1 MWSRGAA
8 APSEQGGLCLQ
19 RHSCARGSAAV
30 VVAAVLPAHLTES
43 EVGAR
48 QGAPE
53 VPVLN
58 YTWGNVV
65 QDLGG
70 VPGGVP
76 SSLRMAIAS
85 ASGMYGESRGSHPP
99 PQSWRDNH
107 LTVTVRNMLMGVGRN
122 EPSKHLPESRVNLR
136 KALQRNNSLVN
147 DRFLSSFSELPA
159 GRQGLEA
166 TAGPGGADMQPVLS

>member
-1 MWSRGAA
+1 MHTAPGSAGCPGSCSQPAAGPLVQGCMQPQLPPCGTRTLPSSGRCTVGLEAINVVKGAA

-30 VVAAVLPAHLTES
+30 VVAAVLPAHFS
-43 EVGAR
+43 GNEVGAR

-53 VPVLN
+53 VPVVN

-76 SSLRMAIAS
+76 SRLRMAIAS
-85 ASGMYGESRGSHPP
+85 ASGCTGRA
-99 PQSWRDNH
+99 
-107 LTVTVRNMLMGVGRN
+107 GVHI
-122 EPSKHLPESRVNLR
+122 PLLR
-136 KALQRNNSLVN
+136 
-147 DRFLSSFSELPA
+147 A
-159 GRQGLEA
+159 GG
-166 TAGPGGADMQPVLS
+166 TMI